1 MSSGCH
7 KVLGSFA
14 DVPAVIRI
22 NDASPDST
30 VCNVPRSVFGHNGVA
45 VESSSGP
52 VRVPTVDGW
61 YNSRQTFRSVY
72 LNGCDVELG
81 CDWLAFVNAKFDG
94 SQFLRPSEMDL
105 VQFGAGHTW
114 NFHRGDDIS
123 ASSSVTQAESSL
135 ATQAGSSSTVQC
147 SYLPHHNDCVVD
159 DFFDGYET
167 LRRSDLSSG
176 DYFPSCWHGALFFFI
191 SSF

>member
-1 MSSGCH
+1 MSSVCH

-14 DVPAVIRI
+14 DVPAIIRI

-30 VCNVPRSVFGHNGVA
+30 VSLSFLHSCNVPRSVFGHNGVA

-81 CDWLAFVNAKFDG
+81 HDWLAFVNAKFDG

-114 NFHRGDDIS
+114 NFHG
-123 ASSSVTQAESSL
+123 
-135 ATQAGSSSTVQC
+135 GGK
-147 SYLPHHNDCVVD
+147 CV
-159 DFFDGYET
+159 
-167 LRRSDLSSG
+167 
-176 DYFPSCWHGALFFFI
+176 
-191 SSF
+191 